1 MTVMKA
7 LVQVQQ
13 AVQCNIQAVLGI
25 IWKTLVMVV
34 LDALVIVMREAA
46 TQQLTTAVVV
56 ELTYF
61 QKTGIY
67 SGDNMAIKKD
77 ITKEDGTTVGYWKII
92 EMWINYK
99 NSVTAVQLEGYLSQ
113 EFRLEGKSPSCVHPV
128 SLNGVVESRE
138 AAYNLLKSTP
148 KFLDAE
154 DC

>member
-1 MTVMKA
+1 
-7 LVQVQQ
+7 
-13 AVQCNIQAVLGI
+13 
-25 IWKTLVMVV
+25 
-34 LDALVIVMREAA
+34 
-46 TQQLTTAVVV
+46 
-56 ELTYF
+56 
-61 QKTGIY
+61 
-67 SGDNMAIKKD
+67 MAIKKD